1 MNTRIARRLNDAR
14 RNESESPLPSTCR
27 SIVDAHNQACR
38 HGFIE
43 LPMLEYIKVEQG
55 DNEVNVAVTPCSGFC
70 SLDELY
76 MIKQAWGASELHVC
90 TAESQMNICLTFKY

>member
-1 MNTRIARRLNDAR
+1 
-14 RNESESPLPSTCR
+14 
-27 SIVDAHNQACR
+27 
-38 HGFIE
+38 
-43 LPMLEYIKVEQG
+43 MLEYIKVEQG